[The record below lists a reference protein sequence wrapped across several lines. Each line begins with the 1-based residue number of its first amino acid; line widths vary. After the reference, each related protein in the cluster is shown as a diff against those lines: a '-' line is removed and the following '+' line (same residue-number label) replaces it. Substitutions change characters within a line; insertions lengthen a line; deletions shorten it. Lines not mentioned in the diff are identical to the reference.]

1 MSCVLRHRDE
11 KYSVANRELE
21 DERGNWMAELK
32 DVDILRKFVTI
43 YLAPPQL
50 KNKIREKSQLSSKE
64 FEKAVRGL
72 CDTVGHGY

>member
-72 CDTVGHGY
+72 CDTVGH